1 MSLTEWGKKT
11 LRAFMTISHL
21 WRKESMTNDDI
32 LFFFFDH
39 RWITFILIS
48 IEIAFACQWYNTET
62 DCMFRR
68 ELNIDWWFVGWDFWC
83 TRWNRRRRRK
93 WWKREG
99 ERMEEYYEQGWEE
112 NCATKRTI
120 VQRNNN
126 KRVGAEEDCQW
137 QSRRRKRTRRRREKR
152 KEFSRISTPAEYF
165 LSRQD

>member
-83 TRWNRRRRRK
+83 TRWNRRRRK